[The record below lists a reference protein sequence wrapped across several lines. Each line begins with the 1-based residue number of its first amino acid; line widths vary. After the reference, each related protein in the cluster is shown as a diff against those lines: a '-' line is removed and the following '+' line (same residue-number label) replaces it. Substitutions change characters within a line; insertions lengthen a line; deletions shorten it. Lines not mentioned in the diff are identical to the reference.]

1 MSQTIQHLPRHTHGH
16 TMTLSCRAIQM
27 MMRVMPL
34 WSFINLY
41 LCQDCSDDWWLLML
55 RRAWKQKQ
63 GVKATYKQLQEMFEE
78 CKRADLVEVIEQ
90 LVAGLSEE
98 SEATVN
104 VESFFMQA
112 CMYNCIKIVSCVVH
126 H

>member
-1 MSQTIQHLPRHTHGH
+1 
-16 TMTLSCRAIQM
+16 
-27 MMRVMPL
+27 
-34 WSFINLY
+34 
-41 LCQDCSDDWWLLML
+41 ML
-55 RRAWKQKQ
+55 RRWKQKQ

-112 CMYNCIKIVSCVVH
+112 CMYNCIKIVVSLCLYIIKHYTALYIILV
-126 H
+126 